1 MSNVEQSYDY
11 VIVGAGVAA
20 ASAVKGIRSQDGA
33 GRIAVLGSEPDKPV
47 YRPVLTKDLWLKDD
61 ETLEGSSLAGD
72 LDEDDAVD
80 LVTDTT
86 VTGIDPGAHVV
97 RLADGSTVGYGKLLL
112 ATGAEPRVL
121 AVDPGPRV
129 IYYRTA
135 ADYQRLRAVATEGSH
150 VAVIGGGYIGSEI
163 TSALVQNGVQVTLV
177 LDLEDVQ
184 EQMFPRALAATLTKA
199 FEDRGVT
206 VVHGSVEGGQ
216 EDDGGVRIRLGDGT
230 SITADAAVIGVGVL
244 PRTGLAEAAGLEV
257 DNGVVVDE
265 HLRTSDADVYAA
277 GDVASYPD
285 ALLGRRRVEHVDHAE
300 KSGEHA
306 GKVMAGADDD
316 VRLHALLLVRHPRL
330 RLRGRRRDQQPA
342 RHGRGLEGR
351 RGRHRRRL
359 LPEVGAGPR
368 RAAVERVGQRRQGAR
383 AHQGDRRDPRA
394 RPGVAAGAHPVR
406 VTLPDRWSRGA
417 VRVAS
422 RRCLPPA
429 PTLPHR
435 SSSAPVRATGAG

>member
-20 ASAVKGIRSQDGA
+20 ASAVKGIRSQDGS

-72 LDEDDAVD
+72 LDGDDAVD

-86 VTGIDPGAHVV
+86 VTEIDPGAHVV
-97 RLADGSTVGYGKLLL
+97 RLADGTTVGYGKLLL

-121 AVDPGPRV
+121 SVDPGPRV
-129 IYYRTA
+129 MYYRTA

-184 EQMFPRALAATLTKA
+184 EQMFPRELAATLTKA
-199 FEDRGVT
+199 FADRGVT
-206 VVHGSVEGGQ
+206 VVHGSVEGGA
-216 EDDGGVRIRLGDGT
+216 EDDGGVRIRLEDGT
-230 SITADAAVIGVGVL
+230 SIMADAAVIGVGVL
-244 PRTGLAEAAGLEV
+244 PRTGLAEAAGLDV
-257 DNGVVVDE
+257 DNGVVVDD
-265 HLRTSDADVYAA
+265 HLRTSDPDVYAA

-306 GKVMAGADDD
+306 GKVMAGADEPYDYTPFFWSD
-316 VRLHALLLVRHPRL
+316 ILDYGYEAVGETSSRLDMVEDWKDGEVGTGVVYYLKSGQVRGVLLWNVWDSVDKARELIEETSGSPVSDPES
-330 RLRGRRRDQQPA
+330 LRGRIPF
-342 RHGRGLEGR
+342 G
-351 RGRHRRRL
+351 
-359 LPEVGAGPR
+359 
-368 RAAVERVGQRRQGAR
+368 
-383 AHQGDRRDPRA
+383 
-394 RPGVAAGAHPVR
+394 
-406 VTLPDRWSRGA
+406 
-417 VRVAS
+417 
-422 RRCLPPA
+422 
-429 PTLPHR
+429 
-435 SSSAPVRATGAG
+435 

>member
-20 ASAVKGIRSQDGA
+20 ASAVKGIRSQDGS
-33 GRIAVLGSEPDKPV
+33 GRIAVIGSEPDKPV

-61 ETLEGSSLAGD
+61 ETLEGASLAGD
-72 LDEDDAVD
+72 LDDDDAVD

-86 VTGIDPGAHVV
+86 VTELDPGAHVV
-97 RLADGSTVGYGKLLL
+97 RLADGSSVGYGKLLL

-135 ADYQRLRAVATEGSH
+135 ADYERLRAVATEGSH
-150 VAVIGGGYIGSEI
+150 VAVVGGGYIGSEI

-199 FEDRGVT
+199 FADRGVT
-206 VVHGSVEGGQ
+206 VLHGSVEGGQ
-216 EDDGGVRIRLGDGT
+216 EDDGGVRIRLADGT

-257 DNGVVVDE
+257 DNGVVVDD
-265 HLRTSDADVYAA
+265 HLRTSDPDVYAA

-306 GKVMAGADDD
+306 GTVMAGADEAYGYTPFFWSDILD
-316 VRLHALLLVRHPRL
+316 YGYEAVGETRSDLDLVEDWKDGEVGTGVVYYLQSGQVRGVLLWNVWDSVDKARAVIEETGKEPVSDPES
-330 RLRGRRRDQQPA
+330 LRGRIPL
-342 RHGRGLEGR
+342 G
-351 RGRHRRRL
+351 
-359 LPEVGAGPR
+359 
-368 RAAVERVGQRRQGAR
+368 
-383 AHQGDRRDPRA
+383 
-394 RPGVAAGAHPVR
+394 
-406 VTLPDRWSRGA
+406 
-417 VRVAS
+417 
-422 RRCLPPA
+422 
-429 PTLPHR
+429 
-435 SSSAPVRATGAG
+435 

>member
-72 LDEDDAVD
+72 LDDDDDVD

-86 VTGIDPGAHVV
+86 VTEIDPGAHVV
-97 RLADGSTVGYGKLLL
+97 RLADGTTVGYGKLLL

-121 AVDPGPRV
+121 AVDPGQRV

-163 TSALVQNGVQVTLV
+163 TSSLVQNGVQVTLV

-199 FEDRGVT
+199 FADRGVT

-244 PRTGLAEAAGLEV
+244 PRTG
-257 DNGVVVDE
+257 
-265 HLRTSDADVYAA
+265 DADVYAA

-306 GKVMAGADDD
+306 GKVMAGAEEAYGYTPFFWSDILDYGYEAVGETSSRLD
-316 VRLHALLLVRHPRL
+316 MVEDWKDGEIGTGVVYYLRSGQVRGVLLWNVWDSVDKARVLIHETTQTPVPDPES
-330 RLRGRRRDQQPA
+330 LRGRIPF
-342 RHGRGLEGR
+342 G
-351 RGRHRRRL
+351 
-359 LPEVGAGPR
+359 
-368 RAAVERVGQRRQGAR
+368 
-383 AHQGDRRDPRA
+383 
-394 RPGVAAGAHPVR
+394 
-406 VTLPDRWSRGA
+406 
-417 VRVAS
+417 
-422 RRCLPPA
+422 
-429 PTLPHR
+429 
-435 SSSAPVRATGAG
+435 

>member
-20 ASAVKGIRSQDGA
+20 ASAVKGIRSQDGS

-72 LDEDDAVD
+72 LDDDDDVD

-86 VTGIDPGAHVV
+86 VTEVDPGAHVV

-184 EQMFPRALAATLTKA
+184 EQMFPRALAATLTRA

-216 EDDGGVRIRLGDGT
+216 EEDGGVRIRLDDGT

-306 GKVMAGADDD
+306 GKVMAGADDAYGYTPFFWSD
-316 VRLHALLLVRHPRL
+316 ILDYGYEAVGETSSRLDMVEDWKDGEVGTGVVYYLRSGQVRGVLLWNVWDSVDKARELIEETSESPVSDPES
-330 RLRGRRRDQQPA
+330 LRGRIPL
-342 RHGRGLEGR
+342 G
-351 RGRHRRRL
+351 
-359 LPEVGAGPR
+359 
-368 RAAVERVGQRRQGAR
+368 
-383 AHQGDRRDPRA
+383 
-394 RPGVAAGAHPVR
+394 
-406 VTLPDRWSRGA
+406 
-417 VRVAS
+417 
-422 RRCLPPA
+422 
-429 PTLPHR
+429 
-435 SSSAPVRATGAG
+435 

>member
-20 ASAVKGIRSQDGA
+20 ASAVKGIRSQDGT

-86 VTGIDPGAHVV
+86 VTEIDPGAHVV
-97 RLADGSTVGYGKLLL
+97 RLADGSSVGYGKLLL

-199 FEDRGVT
+199 FADRGVT

-230 SITADAAVIGVGVL
+230 SITADAAVIGVGVI

-306 GKVMAGADDD
+306 GTVMAGADDAYD
-316 VRLHALLLVRHPRL
+316 YTPFFWSDILDYGYEAVGETSSRLDMVEDWKDGEVGTGVVYYLKSGQVRGVLLWNVWDSVDKARELIKETAETPVADPES
-330 RLRGRRRDQQPA
+330 LRGRIPF
-342 RHGRGLEGR
+342 G
-351 RGRHRRRL
+351 
-359 LPEVGAGPR
+359 
-368 RAAVERVGQRRQGAR
+368 
-383 AHQGDRRDPRA
+383 
-394 RPGVAAGAHPVR
+394 
-406 VTLPDRWSRGA
+406 
-417 VRVAS
+417 
-422 RRCLPPA
+422 
-429 PTLPHR
+429 
-435 SSSAPVRATGAG
+435 

>member
-20 ASAVKGIRSQDGA
+20 ASAVKGIRSQDGS

-86 VTGIDPGAHVV
+86 VTEIDPGAHVV

-135 ADYQRLRAVATEGSH
+135 ADYQRLRAVATDGSH

-184 EQMFPRALAATLTKA
+184 EQMFPRELAATLTKA

-216 EDDGGVRIRLGDGT
+216 EEDGGVRIRLDDGT
-230 SITADAAVIGVGVL
+230 SITADAAVIGVGVI
-244 PRTGLAEAAGLEV
+244 PRTGLAEAAGLDV

-306 GKVMAGADDD
+306 GKVMAGADEAYDYTPFFWSD
-316 VRLHALLLVRHPRL
+316 ILDYGYEAVGETSSRLDMVEDWKDGEVGTGVVYYLKSGQVRGVLLWNVWDSVDQARELIKETSGSPVPDPES
-330 RLRGRRRDQQPA
+330 LRGRIPL
-342 RHGRGLEGR
+342 G
-351 RGRHRRRL
+351 
-359 LPEVGAGPR
+359 
-368 RAAVERVGQRRQGAR
+368 
-383 AHQGDRRDPRA
+383 
-394 RPGVAAGAHPVR
+394 
-406 VTLPDRWSRGA
+406 
-417 VRVAS
+417 
-422 RRCLPPA
+422 
-429 PTLPHR
+429 
-435 SSSAPVRATGAG
+435 

>member
-20 ASAVKGIRSQDGA
+20 ASAVKGIRSHDGS

-72 LDEDDAVD
+72 LDADDAVD

-86 VTGIDPGAHVV
+86 VTEVDPGAHVV

-121 AVDPGPRV
+121 GIDPGPRV

-199 FEDRGVT
+199 FADRGVT
-206 VVHGSVEGGQ
+206 VLHGSVEGGQ
-216 EDDGGVRIRLGDGT
+216 EEDGGVRIRLDDGT
-230 SITADAAVIGVGVL
+230 SLTADAAVVGVGVL

-285 ALLGRRRVEHVDHAE
+285 VLLGRRRVEHVDHAE

-306 GKVMAGADDD
+306 GRVMAGADEAYDYTPFFWSD
-316 VRLHALLLVRHPRL
+316 ILDYGYEAVGETSSRLDMVEDWKDGEVGTGVVYYLRSGQVRGVLLWNVWDSVDKARELIKETGQAPVSDPES
-330 RLRGRRRDQQPA
+330 LRGRIPL
-342 RHGRGLEGR
+342 G
-351 RGRHRRRL
+351 
-359 LPEVGAGPR
+359 
-368 RAAVERVGQRRQGAR
+368 
-383 AHQGDRRDPRA
+383 
-394 RPGVAAGAHPVR
+394 
-406 VTLPDRWSRGA
+406 
-417 VRVAS
+417 
-422 RRCLPPA
+422 
-429 PTLPHR
+429 
-435 SSSAPVRATGAG
+435 